1 MKLKFIFIILLCLL
15 LIICGLYVNNVML
28 ESNAE
33 LQNNSEY
40 SMQKFDL
47 REKISLKPEYQ
58 IRATYKSC
66 YAYAALDSIETYL
79 LLQNGKEYN
88 FSEAHVEYMTSN
100 LLGGKRKFNSSGNFY
115 DIINYIKEGKGPAL
129 EKDIPNREY
138 NPKEYNMLRN
148 NIRAIFKDIRTVDYV
163 REEENFRDKIKQHI
177 AKNGSLCTSIY
188 FMPNDNK
195 YYNHSTY
202 SYCNLNEQDGN
213 HMVSIIGWDDNY
225 PKENF
230 SKENRPKQNGA
241 YIVMAY
247 WKEADND
254 NIIYISYEDCLV
266 EKVMIGIQECI
277 LY

>member
-115 DIINYIKEGKGPAL
+115 DIINYIK
-129 EKDIPNREY
+129 
-138 NPKEYNMLRN
+138 
-148 NIRAIFKDIRTVDYV
+148 
-163 REEENFRDKIKQHI
+163 
-177 AKNGSLCTSIY
+177 
-188 FMPNDNK
+188 
-195 YYNHSTY
+195 
-202 SYCNLNEQDGN
+202 
-213 HMVSIIGWDDNY
+213 
-225 PKENF
+225 
-230 SKENRPKQNGA
+230 
-241 YIVMAY
+241 
-247 WKEADND
+247 
-254 NIIYISYEDCLV
+254 
-266 EKVMIGIQECI
+266 
-277 LY
+277 